1 MTKPRRIGPATAWG
15 TLRIVLYVVVLLSPL
30 LLVTALRPHPT
41 SSFVYTL
48 GLHAGLAGIAILAL
62 QVLLSARLRWLE
74 WPFGLDQLIR
84 FHKAMA
90 IFGSLL
96 VLAHPVLLAW
106 GSGRWTLLSSWRQP
120 WYIWFGRAALLL
132 LVATVLVSWFRQ
144 RIKFEFQSWRL
155 VHNVLAVS
163 LLSLAFLHSIVAGR
177 DLEHPVMRIIWPLA
191 GVAIGAVYVF
201 HKFLRPAWLRR
212 KRYHVAEVIRENED
226 VTTVKLRPPPG
237 RPCFDYLPGQFHFV
251 TFHAGD
257 PTVPTEEHHWTIASS
272 PTQRGTL
279 ASTIKASGDFTANIH
294 KLQVGDQAEVL
305 GPFGRFSYSLHP
317 QQDDIVMIAGGI
329 GITPLMAMLRHMRDV
344 RATKRVLL
352 LYANRTESDIVFRQK
367 LDTLVGGEHPQLTL
381 VHVLSH
387 PDDSWQGP
395 RGHVDRELIRE
406 HCNAPTEKAFFV
418 CGPPAMADAVTS
430 TLLGMGILQSQ
441 IHGERFSL

>member
-1 MTKPRRIGPATAWG
+1 MHRTSSTRRIGRQAPTSAGSDHCHHQRSRVADPIRRTPLARMGKQMKSPRPIGPNLARATF
-15 TLRIVLYVVVLLSPL
+15 RIVLYVVVVLSPVL
-30 LLVTALRPHPT
+30 MVTALRPQ
-41 SSFVYTL
+41 SAMGFAYTL
-48 GLHAGLAGIAILAL
+48 GLHAGLVGITILAL
-62 QVLLSARLRWLE
+62 QVVLSARLFWIER
-74 WPFGLDQLIR
+74 PFGLDQLLR
-84 FHKAMA
+84 FHKAIS

-237 RPCFDYLPGQFHFV
+237 RP
-251 TFHAGD
+251 
-257 PTVPTEEHHWTIASS
+257 
-272 PTQRGTL
+272 
-279 ASTIKASGDFTANIH
+279 
-294 KLQVGDQAEVL
+294 
-305 GPFGRFSYSLHP
+305 
-317 QQDDIVMIAGGI
+317 
-329 GITPLMAMLRHMRDV
+329 
-344 RATKRVLL
+344 
-352 LYANRTESDIVFRQK
+352 
-367 LDTLVGGEHPQLTL
+367 
-381 VHVLSH
+381 
-387 PDDSWQGP
+387 
-395 RGHVDRELIRE
+395 
-406 HCNAPTEKAFFV
+406 
-418 CGPPAMADAVTS
+418 
-430 TLLGMGILQSQ
+430 
-441 IHGERFSL
+441 